1 MRIAKQWLSDWL
13 DTRLPFEDLAAV
25 LTRGGFEV
33 EGAGTTGPALPGVVV
48 GRIAAITA
56 HPHAERLRV
65 CEVDCGERGMRTVV
79 CGAANA
85 RVGLK
90 APLALPGAVL
100 GGRVIAEADL
110 RGVPSQGMLC
120 SGAELGL
127 TATEGLWELPD
138 DAPPGVALAEYFRFT
153 DPYLDV
159 AVTPNRGDCLS
170 VKGMA
175 REIAALTGG
184 RFRAPRPRGLKVG
197 GITPRVSVEDKSG
210 CPRYCARLISDIAPG
225 KSSPGWLVER
235 LRVCGAAAR
244 HPVVDVTNYILF
256 DLGQPL
262 HAFDAALV
270 RGALVV
276 RGARRGEEIALLD
289 GSTRR
294 LEANDLI
301 IADDEGP
308 LAIAGVMGGM
318 RAAVGPAT
326 RSVLLEAA
334 YFRPDTLSRT
344 ARRLGLATEAA
355 LRFERGV
362 DPELCVLALERAT
375 ALIMKITGGGVA
387 SPAVDHGVP
396 ELWPRAEPI
405 RLRLGRIHRL
415 LGVGVPRAQ
424 VARLLKGLGMTVTAS
439 HGDLL
444 VTAPRFRFDI
454 RAEVDLVEEIA
465 RLLGYDDIPAVW
477 LPQAPVS
484 ARPRALGLR
493 RAADLLVDRD
503 YHEAMTFSLVDPE
516 EQARLGVPAQTLL
529 RNPLAAPW
537 SALRASL
544 IPGLLT
550 AALHNRRRQQ
560 GRVRLFEVGTCFR
573 AASGPGGVVAEEP
586 RLSGVVLGPAL
597 PEQWGA
603 PARAVDFFDVK
614 GDVEALCALAGQ
626 PLLMVTPDGAP
637 PFLQK
642 GLAAALSLRGET
654 IGFMGALA
662 PAHRERLGFEEP
674 VFMFEIQASLFAE
687 PPAARAQEPPR
698 FPSVR
703 RDLAVVVD
711 AAVPAGAVLETVRLN
726 AGPLLRGLV
735 LFDVYQGEGLDLGK
749 KSLAMGLTLQD
760 FSRTLTDEVVDGL
773 VAQVLAALKAVHG
786 ADLRQ

>member
-1 MRIAKQWLSDWL
+1 MRIAKQWLLDWL
-13 DTRLPFEDLAAV
+13 DTRLPFEDLGAA

-56 HPHAERLRV
+56 HPHAERLRI
-65 CEVDCGERGMRTVV
+65 CTVDCGEDGVRTVV

-85 RVGLK
+85 RLGLK

-100 GGRVIAEADL
+100 GKRVITEAEL
-110 RGVPSQGMLC
+110 RGVRSHGMLC

-127 TATEGLWELPD
+127 AATEGLWELPE
-138 DAPPGVALAEYFRFT
+138 DAPPGMALADYFRFA

-170 VKGMA
+170 VKGVA
-175 REIAALTGG
+175 RELAALTGG
-184 RFRAPRPRGLKVG
+184 RFRAPRPRALKVSG
-197 GITPRVSVEDKSG
+197 VTPHVSVEDKSR
-210 CPRYCARLISDIAPG
+210 CPRYCARLISGMAPDKG
-225 KSSPGWLVER
+225 SPGWLVER
-235 LRVCGAAAR
+235 LRVCGASAR
-244 HPVVDVTNYILF
+244 HPAVDVTNYILF

-270 RGALVV
+270 RGAVVV
-276 RGARRGEEIALLD
+276 RGARPGEEITLLD
-289 GSTRR
+289 GATRR
-294 LEANDLI
+294 LNADDLI

-308 LAIAGVMGGM
+308 LAVAGVMGGR

-344 ARRLGLATEAA
+344 ARRLGLATESA

-362 DPELCVLALERAT
+362 DPELCELALERAT
-375 ALIMKITGGGVA
+375 ALILKIAGGVA
-387 SPAVDHGVP
+387 SPAAEHSVP
-396 ELWPRAEPI
+396 ELWPRPEPI
-405 RLRLGRIHRL
+405 RLRLERIRRL
-415 LGVGVPRAQ
+415 LGVGVPRAH
-424 VARLLKGLGMTVTAS
+424 VTRLLKGLGMTVTAS

-454 RAEVDLVEEIA
+454 RAEVDLIEEVA
-465 RLLGYDDIPAVW
+465 RLLGYDEIPAVA
-477 LPQAPVS
+477 LSQAPLS

-516 EQARLGVPAQTLL
+516 EQTRLGIPAQALL

-544 IPGLLT
+544 IPGLLA

-573 AASGPGGVVAEEP
+573 AADSGTAVDEELRLAGVA
-586 RLSGVVLGPAL
+586 LGPAW

-603 PARAVDFFDVK
+603 PGRLVDFFDVK
-614 GDVEALCALAGQ
+614 GDVEVLCALAGAT
-626 PLLMVTPDGAP
+626 LAVEAGDIP

-642 GLAAALSLRGET
+642 GLAATLRVGGET
-654 IGFMGALA
+654 IGFLGGLS

-674 VFMFEIQASLFAE
+674 VFVFEIHAALLGQ
-687 PPAARAQEPPR
+687 PPGGRAQEPPR

-703 RDLAVVVD
+703 RDLAVVVRAD
-711 AAVPAGAVLETVRLN
+711 LPAGAVLETVRVN
-726 AGPLLRGLV
+726 AGPLLQGLV

-749 KSLAMGLTLQD
+749 KSLALGLTLQD

-773 VAQVLAALKAVHG
+773 VAQVLAALKAAHG
-786 ADLRQ
+786 AELRQ